1 MKKIY
6 IIILT
11 VFLNSVFL
19 SCNPESMV
27 EEVAPQA
34 CCGENGE
41 IPPPPP
47 PTTPPTT
54 SP

>member
-6 IIILT
+6 VILFT

-19 SCNPESMV
+19 SCNPESLN
-27 EEVAPQA
+27 EDNTPQL

-47 PTTPPTT
+47 EDVDGK
-54 SP
+54 

>member
-6 IIILT
+6 VIAFT
-11 VFLNSVFL
+11 VMLNSVFL
-19 SCNPESMV
+19 SCNPESIV
-27 EEVAPQA
+27 DEVVPQA

-47 PTTPPTT
+47 PPVIGEDG
-54 SP
+54 